1 MTKIRIEIIEAL
13 GEEFDRAA
21 RLSGASALEVLVA
34 AVTYASLAA
43 DFVTDQKTREVILNA
58 LVHMRDERQGLQ

>member
-1 MTKIRIEIIEAL
+1 L

>member
-1 MTKIRIEIIEAL
+1 MTKVHIEIIEAL

-58 LVHMRDERQGLQ
+58 FVHMRDEQQGLQ

>member
-1 MTKIRIEIIEAL
+1 MTKVHIEIIEAL

-21 RLSGASALEVLVA
+21 GLSGASALEVLVA

-43 DFVTDQKTREVILNA
+43 DFVTDQKNA
-58 LVHMRDERQGLQ
+58 RGDTERARAYAR

>member
-1 MTKIRIEIIEAL
+1 MTKVHIEIIEAL

-34 AVTYASLAA
+34 AVHRGMAGGFA
-43 DFVTDQKTREVILNA
+43 
-58 LVHMRDERQGLQ
+58 